1 MSHTEQLARGILRR
15 LPISLQGRVRGL
27 LLRLGSHELS
37 NRELQ
42 AAPDRIGVVTE
53 RLFARLSPEVVAAL
67 PSRLNEDEA
76 ALWAGATTEQRKR
89 LALAFGTHL
98 GLPEVLDSTGLSDA
112 APPEGVHAMARGASH
127 AGGAYD
133 LADMV
138 VEGLEQADAPLGP
151 GQAGLDFGCSSG
163 RVVRVLAA
171 AFPDVVWHGREPN
184 ARAVAWARDHLPGID
199 FQVSAETPPLDF
211 GAAELDFVFAISIWS
226 HFAEA
231 AALRW
236 FQEMRRVI
244 RSGGHLVLT
253 THGYH
258 SVWFLSA
265 HQLRAPEWL
274 AEAHEG
280 LDRSGYWFYDE
291 FRGRGDEGI
300 ENPEWGTCFFSLE
313 WLCAKLTPEWQLV
326 HYAIGRALGNQDLIV
341 LRRS

>member
-1 MSHTEQLARGILRR
+1 MSRTEQLARGVLRR
-15 LPISLQGRVRGL
+15 LPMSVQGRVRELLAGL
-27 LLRLGSHELS
+27 GTPELT
-37 NRELQ
+37 NRELEPV
-42 AAPDRIGVVTE
+42 PDRIGVVTE
-53 RLFARLSPEVVAAL
+53 CLFARLSPEIVAAL
-67 PSRLNEDEA
+67 PSRLNREEA
-76 ALWAGATTEQRKR
+76 AQWAAASTEQRKR

-98 GLPEVLDSTGLSDA
+98 GLPEVLDPTGLSNA

-138 VEGLEQADAPLGP
+138 IEGLEQAGAPP
-151 GQAGLDFGCSSG
+151 EAGQAGLDFGCSSG

-171 AFPDVVWHGREPN
+171 AFPDLGWHGREPN
-184 ARAVAWARDHLPGID
+184 ARAIAWARDHLPGID
-199 FQVSAETPPLDF
+199 FQVSPETPPLDF
-211 GAAELDFVFAISIWS
+211 AAAELDFVFAISIWS

-244 RSGGHLVLT
+244 RSGGHLLLT

-280 LDRSGYWFYDE
+280 LDRRGYWFYDE

-326 HYAIGRALGNQDLIV
+326 HYAIGRAQGNQDLIV

>member
-1 MSHTEQLARGILRR
+1 MSLTEQLAKGVLRR
-15 LPISLQGRVRGL
+15 LPTSLTGKGREL
-27 LLRLGSHELS
+27 LLGLGSPELS
-37 NRELQ
+37 NRELPP
-42 AAPDRIGVVTE
+42 APDRIGVVTE
-53 RLFARLSPEVVAAL
+53 RLFARLPPEIVAGL
-67 PSRLNEDEA
+67 PSRLNGDEA
-76 ALWAGATTEQRKR
+76 AQWAVASPEQRKR

-98 GLPEVLDSTGLSDA
+98 GLPEVLASTGLSNA
-112 APPEGVHAMARGASH
+112 APPEGVHAMTRGPSH
-127 AGGAYD
+127 AGGSYD
-133 LADMV
+133 AADMV
-138 VEGLEQADAPLGP
+138 IEGLEQSDAPP
-151 GQAGLDFGCSSG
+151 EAGQAGLDFGCSSG

-184 ARAVAWARDHLPGID
+184 ARAIAWARDQLPGID

-211 GAAELDFVFAISIWS
+211 GAAGLDFVFAISIWS

-236 FQEMRRVI
+236 FEEMRRVI
-244 RSGGHLVLT
+244 RSGGHLLLT
-253 THGYH
+253 AHGYH
-258 SVWFLSA
+258 SVSFLSA

-280 LDRSGYWFYDE
+280 LDRRGYWFYDE

-313 WLCAKLTPEWQLV
+313 WLCSKLMPEWHLV

>member
-1 MSHTEQLARGILRR
+1 VLRR
-15 LPISLQGRVRGL
+15 LPTSLQGRVRRV
-27 LLRLGSHELS
+27 LLRLASPELS
-37 NRELQ
+37 YRELQ
-42 AAPDRIGVVTE
+42 PAPDRIGVVTE
-53 RLFARLSPEVVAAL
+53 RLFARLPPEIVAAL
-67 PSRLNEDEA
+67 PSRLGGDA
-76 ALWAGATTEQRKR
+76 ATQWAAASTEERKR

-98 GLPEVLDSTGLSDA
+98 RLPEVLDSTGLSDA
-112 APPEGVHAMARGASH
+112 APPEGVHAMTRGASH

-133 LADMV
+133 AADMV
-138 VEGLEQADAPLGP
+138 IEGLEQAGAPPEP
-151 GQAGLDFGCSSG
+151 GQGGLDFGCSSG

-171 AFPDVVWHGREPN
+171 AFPDLAWHGREPN
-184 ARAVAWARDHLPGID
+184 ARAIAWARDHLPNID
-199 FQVSAETPPLDF
+199 FQVSPENPPLDF
-211 GAAELDFVFAISIWS
+211 DAAQLDFVFAISIWS

-244 RSGGHLVLT
+244 RPSGHLLLT

-258 SVWFLSA
+258 SVRFLSA

-280 LDRSGYWFYDE
+280 LDRRGYWFYDE

-313 WLCAKLTPEWQLV
+313 WLCAKLTPDWQLV
-326 HYAIGRALGNQDLIV
+326 HYAVGRALGNQDLIV